1 MYGEVLRRNRRIGHY
16 NRTGNKWNNHFDI
29 WLLDE
34 IVETAIQLD
43 MKPTFPEPKLLA
55 NRIATSEMFGIIPI
69 TPQLAKAMKSPSFPL
84 PTFLQHPTTTIH
96 NYRFALTQFSTKP
109 VNLYRYIQLR
119 QWSIAAVDNISSFIP
134 LNATAM
140 PEKIYKLPEQLERH
154 LKKSIQWKTTRATLN
169 MGENVAALEPIHEL
183 VRDPLR
189 KAVVLPAIT
198 HEPVEVN
205 YAADPLVGVDL
216 SSFNPTAMRQQLR
229 AQRAVYTASAA
240 IPSLEPAPVQPEEQ
254 PLAQP
259 EVQQTI
265 LAFAPTEHDG
275 DYELMEVERPTKK
288 ARAAVQQADPGKKR
302 AERRCA
308 LCAHAKC
315 GQELTCKGKG
325 GREKCGY
332 KNQPSHGELG
342 FDVAT
347 RKRHHRTR
355 GS

>member
-1 MYGEVLRRNRRIGHY
+1 
-16 NRTGNKWNNHFDI
+16 
-29 WLLDE
+29 
-34 IVETAIQLD
+34 
-43 MKPTFPEPKLLA
+43 
-55 NRIATSEMFGIIPI
+55 
-69 TPQLAKAMKSPSFPL
+69 
-84 PTFLQHPTTTIH
+84 
-96 NYRFALTQFSTKP
+96 
-109 VNLYRYIQLR
+109 
-119 QWSIAAVDNISSFIP
+119 
-134 LNATAM
+134 M
-140 PEKIYKLPEQLERH
+140 PEKIYKVTKYDEFARFWNRRVTQQSPAELDSSKRIYFKLPEQLERH
-154 LKKSIQWKTTRATLN
+154 HKKSIQWKTTRATLIAQGCRSARN
-169 MGENVAALEPIHEL
+169 HARACGGQLRSRSPAGTDL
-183 VRDPLR
+183 VS
-189 KAVVLPAIT
+189 A
-198 HEPVEVN
+198 
-205 YAADPLVGVDL
+205 LVGVDL

-288 ARAAVQQADPGKKR
+288 ARAAAQQADPGKKR